1 MSKINLYSFIIVAP
15 AIIFSVRLI
24 LEEVANM
31 LAISDYAKQLNW
43 INQLIRKIT
52 RTEVKQSE
60 INEELVSILQML
72 SIMVSA
78 GASPMSAMKYV
89 SKRSEGIL
97 PSLIKQ
103 SFRKYEDGRTL
114 TQTLDFIATATGSSQ
129 VRRLTNSIQ
138 IAIHR
143 GTPILEVLNNQV
155 LALNKQMNFNLMKLS
170 GKSEI
175 TLLIPVVFL
184 ILPVS
189 ISFAIWP
196 SIYGLNQAGF

>member
-1 MSKINLYSFIIVAP
+1 MSKINLYSFILVSP

-43 INQLIRKIT
+43 INQLIRKIS

-78 GASPMSAMKYV
+78 GESPMSAMKYV

-103 SFRKYEDGRTL
+103 SFMKYEDGRTL

-129 VRRLTNSIQ
+129 VRRLTNSMQ

-143 GTPILEVLNNQV
+143 GTPIIEVLNNQV
-155 LALNKQMNFNLMKLS
+155 LALNKQINFNLMKLS

>member
-1 MSKINLYSFIIVAP
+1 MSKINLYSFILVAP

-43 INQLIRKIT
+43 INQLIRKIS

-78 GASPMSAMKYV
+78 GESPMSAMKYV

-103 SFRKYEDGRTL
+103 SFMKYEDGRTL
-114 TQTLDFIATATGSSQ
+114 TQTLDFIAIATESSQ

-155 LALNKQMNFNLMKLS
+155 LALNKQINFNLMKLS

>member
-1 MSKINLYSFIIVAP
+1 MSKINLYSFILVAP

-24 LEEVANM
+24 LEEVVNM

-52 RTEVKQSE
+52 RTEIKQSE

-78 GASPMSAMKYV
+78 GESPMSAMKYV

-103 SFRKYEDGRTL
+103 SFMKYEDGRTL

-155 LALNKQMNFNLMKLS
+155 LALNKQINFNLMKLS

>member
-1 MSKINLYSFIIVAP
+1 MSKINLYSFVLVAP

-78 GASPMSAMKYV
+78 GESPMSAMKYV
-89 SKRSEGIL
+89 SNRSEGIL

-103 SFRKYEDGRTL
+103 SFMKYEDGRTL

-155 LALNKQMNFNLMKLS
+155 LALNKQINFNLMKLS

>member
-1 MSKINLYSFIIVAP
+1 MSEINLYSFILVAP

-78 GASPMSAMKYV
+78 GESPMSAMKYV

-103 SFRKYEDGRTL
+103 SFMKYEDGRTL

-129 VRRLTNSIQ
+129 VRRLTNPIQ

-155 LALNKQMNFNLMKLS
+155 LALNKQINFNLMKLS